1 MLYLIHCILYYSLD
15 QFLHLKYSKIIIY
28 CVRNEKKKQKR
39 NVNNANGPVASGRSK
54 TLLIGIDCA
63 YKHPTK
69 QIKIIV
75 SLPPC
80 II

>member
-1 MLYLIHCILYYSLD
+1 M
-15 QFLHLKYSKIIIY
+15 Q
-28 CVRNEKKKQKR
+28 KKKQKR